1 MQPSTFR
8 MPRRRESALA
18 ACSLLAVACA
28 WEAAALA
35 PLRYLT
41 PRPLH
46 LRHTTRLRS
55 TAAPS
60 CALSSAA
67 ALLAESAGDAGK
79 LAKLLSKDELKAE
92 CAQRQLKVSGNKD
105 ELAAR
110 VLSHMQESAIQHAP
124 ASLNEPAHTT
134 EHGAAVG
141 AAVGAAGGAA
151 DGTAVGAADG
161 AAVGTAGGA
170 AGGSAGGVAGGEAE
184 PVDSNVGARA
194 AAPHEATTSSSSS
207 SSPHAPSRRT
217 TPTPDAPAV
226 SSGYS
231 YDAAD
236 GEAVDLPAVEALLS
250 RRQALR
256 SARDFRGADAIA
268 VQLKRE
274 HRVLIADGVAS
285 TSVLSEPF
293 PRLGIR
299 GPESDKLLQIVE
311 SRLLPVGRLVPVV
324 LFLQPLGLQL
334 VNVGAKHKQTNPGD
348 LGYQPPRGAK
358 TGSPS

>member
-1 MQPSTFR
+1 

-79 LAKLLSKDELKAE
+79 LSKLLSKDELKAE

-110 VLSHMQESAIQHAP
+110 LLSDMQESAIQHAP

-141 AAVGAAGGAA
+141 TAVGTAVGAAVGTAVGAAGGAA
-151 DGTAVGAADG
+151 
-161 AAVGTAGGA
+161 GGA
-170 AGGSAGGVAGGEAE
+170 AE

-194 AAPHEATTSSSSS
+194 AAPYEATSASSS

-274 HRVLIADGVAS
+274 HRVLIADRQQRWS
-285 TSVLSEPF
+285 LLKSETSAGGEGSELALTVLGSGSCF
-293 PRLGIR
+293 PS
-299 GPESDKLLQIVE
+299 P
-311 SRLLPVGRLVPVV
+311 
-324 LFLQPLGLQL
+324 
-334 VNVGAKHKQTNPGD
+334 A
-348 LGYQPPRGAK
+348 RGASCYALRVLDSYWLFDVGEGTQVK
-358 TGSPS
+358 LVETVWGRCVVEKVWGRCVWGGL

>member
-1 MQPSTFR
+1 

-110 VLSHMQESAIQHAP
+110 LLSHMQESAIQHAP

-151 DGTAVGAADG
+151 DGTAVGAAVG
-161 AAVGTAGGA
+161 AAGGTAGGA

-274 HRVLIADGVAS
+274 HRVLIADRQQRWS
-285 TSVLSEPF
+285 LLKSETSAGGEGSELALTVLGSGSCF
-293 PRLGIR
+293 PS
-299 GPESDKLLQIVE
+299 P
-311 SRLLPVGRLVPVV
+311 
-324 LFLQPLGLQL
+324 
-334 VNVGAKHKQTNPGD
+334 A
-348 LGYQPPRGAK
+348 RGASCYALRVLDSYWLFDVGEGTQVK
-358 TGSPS
+358 LVENSLGEMCVCGGGGGDVWGGGL